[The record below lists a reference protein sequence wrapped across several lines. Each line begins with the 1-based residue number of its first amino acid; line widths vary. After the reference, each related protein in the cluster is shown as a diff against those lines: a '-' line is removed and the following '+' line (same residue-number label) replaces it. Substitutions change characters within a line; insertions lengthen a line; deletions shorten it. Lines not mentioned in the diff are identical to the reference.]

1 MRVGVGV
8 CVRAPYSIK
17 HLIKK
22 ERYINFFY
30 KTKILAHET
39 NWSTT
44 KCGVYIL
51 RNLSKIKKRKEKKSI
66 VKIKE
71 LTVCIV
77 QIVLR
82 ERTYEYH
89 IVPLYRSHG

>member
-39 NWSTT
+39 NWLERE
-44 KCGVYIL
+44 GVSREDDTVEKMVPSGIYVRLIEK
-51 RNLSKIKKRKEKKSI
+51 SK
-66 VKIKE
+66 
-71 LTVCIV
+71 
-77 QIVLR
+77 
-82 ERTYEYH
+82 EY
-89 IVPLYRSHG
+89 